1 MAKDTDGIVIG
12 ANGTIR
18 VAPVGTAIP
27 TTSAANFAVGWV
39 DLGYVSEDGVTVT
52 DSRELESIPVW
63 QLFYPARRIV
73 TGRDL
78 SIAFVLR
85 QWSTDTVS
93 LAFGGG
99 EFTWVGSGQ
108 YKYEPPAP
116 EFIDERSLAV
126 DWIDG
131 DKNYRLII
139 PKGMV
144 TENVETNITRTAA
157 ADLPITF
164 GIIGTDDAGAPWTL
178 LTDDPAFATLISA

>member
-1 MAKDTDGIVIG
+1 MAKDTDQIVVG

-18 VAPVGTAIP
+18 VAPVDTAMP
-27 TTSAANFAVGWV
+27 ATSAATFGAGWV
-39 DLGYVSEDGVTVT
+39 DLGYASEDGVTLT
-52 DSRELESIPVW
+52 DSKDLESIPVW

-73 TGRDL
+73 TGKDL
-78 SIAFVLR
+78 TVAFVLR
-85 QWSTDTVS
+85 QWSSATVS

-99 EFTWVGSGQ
+99 EVTWVAAGQ
-108 YKYEPPAP
+108 YQYEPPAP
-116 EFIDERSLAV
+116 ETIDERALAV

-131 DKNYRLII
+131 DKNYRLLI

-178 LTDDPAFATLISA
+178 LTDDPAFETLVSA

>member
-1 MAKDTDGIVIG
+1 VAKETDEIVIG
-12 ANGTIR
+12 ANGTVR

-27 TTSAANFAVGWV
+27 TTSAAAFAAGWT
-39 DLGYVSEDGVTVT
+39 DLGYTSEDGVTVT
-52 DSRELESIPVW
+52 ESRDLENIPVW
-63 QLFYPARRIV
+63 QLFYPARRII

-78 SIAFVLR
+78 TIAFVLR
-85 QWSTDTVS
+85 QWSSDTVS

-99 EFTWVGSGQ
+99 DITWVAAGQ

-131 DKNYRLII
+131 DKNYRLIV
-139 PKGMV
+139 PRGMV

-164 GIIGTDDAGAPWTL
+164 GIIGSDDTGAPWTL
-178 LTDDPAFATLISA
+178 FTDDPAFETLVSA